1 MLYLSLGSQ
10 PVVSSVLKDC
20 SLNTNATL
28 FDNVGDLSYETLLS
42 CLNNQ
47 FKEFFPPEGKIK
59 VQNGA
64 VNLLNGNAYT
74 IVKDERNGT
83 LFYDMLP
90 LGKKLSTIYNGAK
103 TKYERLALDFTK
115 TIQNTSSAIFI
126 RQMMDDNDNDT
137 IELSDTLKWVY
148 PSCKFYLKHRYAGMQ
163 PNKCYDYWKTE
174 LCGGSILLFNING
187 IFRLFL

>member
-1 MLYLSLGSQ
+1 MIYMSLGSQ

-20 SLNTNATL
+20 ALNTNTTL
-28 FDNVGDLSYETLLS
+28 FDNVGDLSYETLLW

-47 FKEFFPPEGKIK
+47 FKDFFPAKDKIK
-59 VQNGA
+59 IQTGA
-64 VNLLNGNAYT
+64 INLLNGNAHT
-74 IVKDERNGT
+74 IIKDERNGT
-83 LFYDMLP
+83 LFYDVLP

-103 TKYERLALDFTK
+103 TRYERLAVDFTK

-148 PSCKFYLKHRYAGMQ
+148 PACKFYLKHRYAGIQ
-163 PNKCYDYWKTE
+163 PNKCYDYWKQE
-174 LCGGSILLFNING
+174 LCSGK
-187 IFRLFL
+187 

>member
-1 MLYLSLGSQ
+1 MLYCSLGSQ
-10 PVVSSVLKDC
+10 PVISSVLKDC
-20 SLNTNATL
+20 SLNTNTML
-28 FDNVGDLSYETLLS
+28 FDNVGELSYETLLW

-47 FKEFFPPEGKIK
+47 FRNFFPAKDKIK
-59 VQNGA
+59 IQNGA
-64 VNLLNGNAYT
+64 INLLGGNPYT
-74 IVKDERNGT
+74 IIKDERNGT
-83 LFYDMLP
+83 LFYDVLP

-148 PSCKFYLKHRYAGMQ
+148 PACKFYLKHRYAGIQ
-163 PNKCYDYWKTE
+163 PNKCYDYWKQE
-174 LCGGSILLFNING
+174 LCNG
-187 IFRLFL
+187 K

>member
-1 MLYLSLGSQ
+1 MIYLSLGSQ

-20 SLNTNATL
+20 ALNTNTTL
-28 FDNVGDLSYETLLS
+28 FDNVGDLSYETLLL

-47 FKEFFPPEGKIK
+47 FKDFFPAEDKIK
-59 VQNGA
+59 VQKG
-64 VNLLNGNAYT
+64 VINLLNGNAYT
-74 IVKDERNGT
+74 IIRDERNGT
-83 LFYDMLP
+83 LFYDVLP

-115 TIQNTSSAIFI
+115 TIQNASSAIFI

-163 PNKCYDYWKTE
+163 PNKCYDYWKRE
-174 LCGGSILLFNING
+174 LGHGN
-187 IFRLFL
+187 

>member
-1 MLYLSLGSQ
+1 MIYISLGSQ

-20 SLNTNATL
+20 ALNTNTTL
-28 FDNVGDLSYETLLS
+28 FDNVGDLSYETLLW

-47 FKEFFPPEGKIK
+47 FKDFFPAEDKIK

-64 VNLLNGNAYT
+64 INLLGGNAYT
-74 IVKDERNGT
+74 IIKDERNGT
-83 LFYDMLP
+83 LFYDALP
-90 LGKKLSTIYNGAK
+90 LGKKLSTVYNGAK

-148 PSCKFYLKHRYAGMQ
+148 PACKFYLKHRYAGVQ
-163 PNKCYDYWKTE
+163 PNKCYDYWKKE
-174 LCGGSILLFNING
+174 LGCKI
-187 IFRLFL
+187 

>member
-1 MLYLSLGSQ
+1 MKYISLGSQ

-20 SLNTNATL
+20 ALNTNPTL
-28 FDNVGDLSYETLLS
+28 FDNVGDLSYETLLL

-47 FKEFFPPEGKIK
+47 FKDFFPAKDKIK

-64 VNLLNGNAYT
+64 INLLGGSAYT
-74 IVKDERNGT
+74 IIKDEGNGT
-83 LFYDMLP
+83 LFYDVLP

-148 PSCKFYLKHRYAGMQ
+148 PACKFYLKHRYAGMQ
-163 PNKCYDYWKTE
+163 PNKCYDYWKQE
-174 LCGGSILLFNING
+174 LCKGPKT
-187 IFRLFL
+187 

>member
-1 MLYLSLGSQ
+1 MIYMSLGSQ

-20 SLNTNATL
+20 ALNTNTTL
-28 FDNVGDLSYETLLS
+28 FDNVGDLSYETLLW

-47 FKEFFPPEGKIK
+47 FKDFFPAEDKIK

-64 VNLLNGNAYT
+64 INLLNGNAYT
-74 IVKDERNGT
+74 IIKDERNGT
-83 LFYDMLP
+83 LFYDVLP

-148 PSCKFYLKHRYAGMQ
+148 PACKFYLKHRYAGMQ
-163 PNKCYDYWKTE
+163 PNKCYDYWKQE
-174 LCGGSILLFNING
+174 LCKGPKT
-187 IFRLFL
+187 

>member
-1 MLYLSLGSQ
+1 VIYVTLGSQ

-20 SLNTNATL
+20 SLNTNTML
-28 FDNVGDLSYETLLS
+28 FDNVGDLSYETLLW

-47 FKEFFPPEGKIK
+47 FKDFFPAKDKIK
-59 VQNGA
+59 IQNGA
-64 VNLLNGNAYT
+64 INLLNGNVYT
-74 IVKDERNGT
+74 IIKDERNGT
-83 LFYDMLP
+83 LFYDVLP

-148 PSCKFYLKHRYAGMQ
+148 PACKFYLKHRYAGIQ
-163 PNKCYDYWKTE
+163 PNKCYDYWKRE
-174 LCGGSILLFNING
+174 LCGGK
-187 IFRLFL
+187 

>member
-1 MLYLSLGSQ
+1 MLYCSLGSQ
-10 PVVSSVLKDC
+10 PVISSVLKDC
-20 SLNTNATL
+20 SLNTNTML
-28 FDNVGDLSYETLLS
+28 FDNVGDLSYETLLW

-47 FKEFFPPEGKIK
+47 FRNFFPAKDKIK
-59 VQNGA
+59 IQNGA
-64 VNLLNGNAYT
+64 INLLGGNPYT
-74 IVKDERNGT
+74 IIKDERNGT
-83 LFYDMLP
+83 LFYDVLP

-148 PSCKFYLKHRYAGMQ
+148 PACKFYLKHRYAGIQ
-163 PNKCYDYWKTE
+163 PNKCYDYWKQE
-174 LCGGSILLFNING
+174 LCGGI
-187 IFRLFL
+187 

>member
-1 MLYLSLGSQ
+1 MIYMSLGSQ
-10 PVVSSVLKDC
+10 PVVSSVFKDC
-20 SLNTNATL
+20 ALNTNTTL
-28 FDNVGDLSYETLLS
+28 FDNVGDLSYETLLW

-47 FKEFFPPEGKIK
+47 FKDFFPPKDKIK

-64 VNLLNGNAYT
+64 IKLLGGNAYT
-74 IVKDERNGT
+74 IIKDERNGT
-83 LFYDMLP
+83 LFYDVLP

-148 PSCKFYLKHRYAGMQ
+148 PACKFYLKHRYAGVQ
-163 PNKCYDYWKTE
+163 PNKCYDYWKSE
-174 LCGGSILLFNING
+174 LCSGV
-187 IFRLFL
+187 

>member
-1 MLYLSLGSQ
+1 MIYLSLGSQ
-10 PVVSSVLKDC
+10 PVVASVLKDC
-20 SLNTNATL
+20 SLNAEHTV
-28 FDNVGDLSYETLLS
+28 FDNVGDVSYETLLS

-47 FKEFFPPEGKIK
+47 FKDFFPPKDKIK
-59 VQNGA
+59 VQNG
-64 VNLLNGNAYT
+64 VINLLNGNAYT
-74 IVKDERNGT
+74 IIKDERNGT
-83 LFYDMLP
+83 LFYDVLP
-90 LGKKLSTIYNGAK
+90 LGKKLDTVYNGAK

-163 PNKCYDYWKTE
+163 PNKCYDYWKQN
-174 LCGGSILLFNING
+174 LCKGS
-187 IFRLFL
+187 

>member
-1 MLYLSLGSQ
+1 MLYCSLGSQ
-10 PVVSSVLKDC
+10 PVISSVLKDC
-20 SLNTNATL
+20 SLNTNTML
-28 FDNVGDLSYETLLS
+28 FDNVGDLSYETLLW

-47 FKEFFPPEGKIK
+47 FRNFFPAKDKIK
-59 VQNGA
+59 IQNGA
-64 VNLLNGNAYT
+64 INLLGGNPYT
-74 IVKDERNGT
+74 IIKDERNGT
-83 LFYDMLP
+83 LFYDVLP

-148 PSCKFYLKHRYAGMQ
+148 PACKFYLKHRYAGVQ
-163 PNKCYDYWKTE
+163 PNKCYDYWKQE
-174 LCGGSILLFNING
+174 LCGGI
-187 IFRLFL
+187 